1 MRNIVNDFCA
11 TLDNYLFPYQFTPRR
26 GAPRRRR
33 GRAGGRLRRR
43 PVSIAE
49 SVPHTLGLAD
59 TDTLEPSNTTNTID
73 SNQRRLRRSNLQT
86 APAQTSG
93 SARALPTHIA
103 SRPSGAYPF
112 PYSFGDINQLPPVGQ
127 VNSDNS
133 HRHEELC
140 NHHDING
147 NTDHTN
153 SDNVRSGAV
162 EQTVR
167 GDSHENLQS
176 ILPSLPTHI
185 PISFS
190 SGAVEQTSRGES
202 HQHLVQRFLPPLP
215 THVHMIV
222 THVRPA
228 RCSGTDR

>member
-1 MRNIVNDFCA
+1 MPSLADADQSFFNGDGKNIVNDSCSTENYSFLFLPNRFFVNSALSCHLSLTNLSKFNDDGCVRNIVNDFCA

-49 SVPHTLGLAD
+49 SVPHRLGVAD
-59 TDTLEPSNTTNTID
+59 TDTLEPSNRTNTID

-103 SRPSGAYPF
+103 SRPSGAYQF

-127 VNSDNS
+127 VTSGNS
-133 HRHEELC
+133 HEH
-140 NHHDING
+140 
-147 NTDHTN
+147 
-153 SDNVRSGAV
+153 
-162 EQTVR
+162 
-167 GDSHENLQS
+167 LQR
-176 ILPSLPTHI
+176 ILP
-185 PISFS
+185 
-190 SGAVEQTSRGES
+190 
-202 HQHLVQRFLPPLP
+202 
-215 THVHMIV
+215 
-222 THVRPA
+222 
-228 RCSGTDR
+228 